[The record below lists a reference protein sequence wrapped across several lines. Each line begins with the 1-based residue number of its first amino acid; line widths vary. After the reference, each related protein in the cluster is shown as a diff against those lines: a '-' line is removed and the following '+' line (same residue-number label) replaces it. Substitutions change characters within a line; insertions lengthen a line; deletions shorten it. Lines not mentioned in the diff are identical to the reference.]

1 MEFRDLYNKKREL
14 TGLTV
19 KKGDPIP
26 RGYYYVTVVIFIQND
41 QDKFLIQKRSI
52 DKGGDWANTGGH
64 PKTGESSLEGI
75 VTEVKEELGININP
89 NKLTLFKTVKTEDDF
104 IDLYYLKANI
114 NLDHLVLQEEE
125 VQGVAWFSIDEI
137 NSLIEQGQFHRH
149 HDLMYYEC
157 LKYLKLK

>member
-1 MEFRDLYNKKREL
+1 MIKIN
-14 TGLTV
+14 
-19 KKGDPIP
+19 
-26 RGYYYVTVVIFIQND
+26 
-41 QDKFLIQKRSI
+41 FLFKSVRLI
-52 DKGGDWANTGGH
+52 KGGDWANTGGH

-89 NKLTLFKTVKTEDDF
+89 NKLTLFKTIKTEDDF

-114 NLDHLVLQEEE
+114 NLDNLVLQEEE
-125 VQGVAWFSIDEI
+125 VQSVAWFSIDEI
-137 NSLIEQGQFHRH
+137 NSLIEQGQFHCN

>member
-52 DKGGDWANTGGH
+52 DKGW
-64 PKTGESSLEGI
+64 
-75 VTEVKEELGININP
+75 
-89 NKLTLFKTVKTEDDF
+89 
-104 IDLYYLKANI
+104 
-114 NLDHLVLQEEE
+114 
-125 VQGVAWFSIDEI
+125 
-137 NSLIEQGQFHRH
+137 
-149 HDLMYYEC
+149 
-157 LKYLKLK
+157 